1 MNKNKEISGYAFI
14 FILGLL
20 FTIKAYMIPLPLLQQ
35 DVNTTPSFFPV
46 CTGTIFTT
54 FALILLIGRLISNG
68 KKATITNKGPLLQ
81 KKSIPAFLIL
91 STLLFYIILMQVF
104 GWFLCSMLMLG
115 AVLAIAGKTTNKRIH
130 LWAIALFSVF
140 FPVTIFILFDYLL
153 GVPLPRGIWSLE
165 SLLGM

>member
-1 MNKNKEISGYAFI
+1 MNKNREISGYAFI
-14 FILGLL
+14 FILGIL

-35 DVNTTPSFFPV
+35 DVTTTPSFFPV
-46 CTGTIFTT
+46 CAGTIFTI
-54 FALILLIGRLISNG
+54 FALILFIGSLISNG
-68 KKATITNKGPLLQ
+68 KKATITNKEPLPQ
-81 KKSIPAFLIL
+81 KSIPAYLIL

-115 AVLAIAGKTTNKRIH
+115 VVLAIAGKATNKRIN
-130 LWAIALFSVF
+130 LWAISLFAVF